1 MRGAGDWRDLW
12 RRLLPWR
19 QARIDIDDEIG
30 VRNALGAGTGAVR
43 RVVMREGMVLTG
55 IGVTLGLGLALY
67 LSRWL
72 QALVFEIDVV
82 DPWLFGAVALCLAGV
97 AGAASYLPAR
107 QATRVDPAAAF
118 REE

>member
-1 MRGAGDWRDLW
+1 MKQGLV
-12 RRLLPWR
+12 LS
-19 QARIDIDDEIG
+19 G
-30 VRNALGAGTGAVR
+30 VGLV
-43 RVVMREGMVLTG
+43 
-55 IGVTLGLGLALY
+55 LGLGSALY

-72 QALVFEIDVV
+72 QALVFEIEVI
-82 DPWLFGAVALCLAGV
+82 DPWMFCALALGLGGV